1 MSHLTKKYPLITG
14 ANNPILRA
22 KSTPVAKI
30 TKDLKQFWTDL
41 LELMYE
47 YEGAGLAAPQIGEN
61 IRMIAVSFWKENE
74 KKMKRIGDTVMVNPQ
89 IISKSDKMIV
99 SEEACLSLPKLSGDV
114 MRYESIKVSWED
126 LNGKKH
132 AEKFS
137 GYNAIIIQHEVDHL
151 DGVLYIDKLI
161 NK

>member
-1 MSHLTKKYPLITG
+1 MSTLSKKYPLETG

-22 KSTPVAKI
+22 KNAPVSKI
-30 TKDLKQFWTDL
+30 TKETKEFGKAL

-61 IRMIAVSFWKENE
+61 TRMIAVSFWKDDG
-74 KKMKRIGDTVMVNPQ
+74 KRLKRVGDTVMINPE

-114 MRYESIKVSWED
+114 LRHQSIKVTWLD

-132 AEKFS
+132 TDKFS
-137 GYNAIIIQHEVDHL
+137 DYNATIIQHEIDHL

-161 NK
+161 S